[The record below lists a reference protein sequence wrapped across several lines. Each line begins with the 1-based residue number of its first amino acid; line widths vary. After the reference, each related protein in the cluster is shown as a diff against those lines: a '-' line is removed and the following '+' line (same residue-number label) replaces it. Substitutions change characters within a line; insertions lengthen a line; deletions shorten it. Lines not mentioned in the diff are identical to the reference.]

1 MHGTIIM
8 ISIFSFLVIG
18 ITTILFFIS
27 RYHSNNREKLSRTI
41 HVMENEIRNS
51 IDTMSTDDTQLMEF
65 DSVSDEKLEETINRV
80 AGIHDADINLY
91 DLNGDL
97 KVSSLPLP
105 YKKGIV
111 SEKMDPIAF
120 FHLNKL
126 KDVQFSQEQ

>member
-1 MHGTIIM
+1 M
-8 ISIFSFLVIG
+8 
-18 ITTILFFIS
+18 
-27 RYHSNNREKLSRTI
+27 
-41 HVMENEIRNS
+41 
-51 IDTMSTDDTQLMEF
+51 
-65 DSVSDEKLEETINRV
+65 

-105 YKKGIV
+105 YNKGIV

-126 KDVQFSQEQ
+126 KDVQFSRSR